1 MCGPEA
7 LTLSEI
13 VDQILD
19 VLQRRRLKV
28 QVPPGLARCQAAG
41 LEFIYRR
48 LLRRASPLNRDQLIM
63 LQEDSVGNPQP
74 ANALFGLKPVPL
86 REGIAKYLTRE
97 T

>member
-19 VLQRRRLKV
+19 VLQRKRLKLR
-28 QVPPGLARCQAAG
+28 VPLGLARCQAAC

-63 LQEDSVGNPQP
+63 LQEDTVGNGQP
-74 ANALFGLKPVPL
+74 ANGLFALKPVPL
-86 REGIAKYLTRE
+86 RAGITEYLKCE